1 MSDDHSD
8 PADMTN
14 DGEVELNLPREVVE
28 EQVLPREDIQKPPG
42 AINPGT
48 IAIGQEERHRFEPP
62 NGARSKWPRHGLP
75 LPSIL
80 EPRSPV
86 TTANVGGSGA
96 DRPGPD
102 FFRSFNERRQSAGV
116 ETPTRVGGLRKE
128 PGFPGPRWT
137 TAGRWDTV

>member
-28 EQVLPREDIQKPPG
+28 EQVLPREDIRKPPG

-62 NGARSKWPRHGLP
+62 NGARS
-75 LPSIL
+75 
-80 EPRSPV
+80 
-86 TTANVGGSGA
+86 N
-96 DRPGPD
+96 GPD
-102 FFRSFNERRQSAGV
+102 TNCPYFGAS
-116 ETPTRVGGLRKE
+116 
-128 PGFPGPRWT
+128 
-137 TAGRWDTV
+137 